1 MAFKTSSLQAGA
13 ENFTSSLG
21 KFNTTLIHFPDTCG
35 VESKNQTPVWANCNR
50 RSTRFCVSTSLLN
63 YLAGSYGPIW
73 KSCVIIP
80 WTTVR
85 RGSLTGLMVMNTI
98 MWNRLRQWSCRVF
111 LAFVFPVA
119 REWEQ
124 SLAGTRDYVT
134 DLNSK
139 FHQNGKVERA
149 CCIMAVPSA
158 TCGAAKSSTR
168 EFTRRPRPNYSSEQV
183 NLRAPE
189 KFWRQARCQKLLW
202 RVWTLTSGAPCD
214 YVGVN
219 IHR

>member
-1 MAFKTSSLQAGA
+1 MRRGRKQKSDSSLSELQSPLDTLLRFHQFVKLFSRFAWPDLEELCNYSLNNGA
-13 ENFTSSLG
+13 PRQFDWLNGNEHHYVKQTQTVELPSVSR
-21 KFNTTLIHFPDTCG
+21 IRFP
-35 VESKNQTPVWANCNR
+35 
-50 RSTRFCVSTSLLN
+50 
-63 YLAGSYGPIW
+63 
-73 KSCVIIP
+73 SCQ
-80 WTTVR
+80 R
-85 RGSLTGLMVMNTI
+85 
-98 MWNRLRQWSCRVF
+98 
-111 LAFVFPVA
+111 A

-202 RVWTLTSGAPCD
+202 RVWTLTSGAHCD